1 MLHAMAELAAEQ
13 RYKLLTS
20 LVIPR
25 PIALVTTIDSTGLVN
40 AAPYSFFNVCSEEP
54 PLVVIGIGQR
64 SRGGLKDTALN
75 IEATGEFVV
84 NLVDEATAAAMNVAA
99 TDFPPGQSEIDPAG
113 LSLAAASTVGPPRIA
128 QAPAAL
134 ECRNHTTLIVGTDR
148 RLVVGEVLA
157 VHTRDHLVDPTTLR
171 LDLAAYQPVGRLFG
185 NLYCRTRETF
195 ELVRMSYDD
204 WIKKNAG
211 R

>member
-1 MLHAMAELAAEQ
+1 
-13 RYKLLTS
+13 
-20 LVIPR
+20 
-25 PIALVTTIDSTGLVN
+25 
-40 AAPYSFFNVCSEEP
+40 
-54 PLVVIGIGQR
+54 
-64 SRGGLKDTALN
+64 
-75 IEATGEFVV
+75 
-84 NLVDEATAAAMNVAA
+84 
-99 TDFPPGQSEIDPAG
+99 
-113 LSLAAASTVGPPRIA
+113 
-128 QAPAAL
+128 
-134 ECRNHTTLIVGTDR
+134 
-148 RLVVGEVLA
+148 VGEVLA